1 MELDNLIKKIKLC
14 LEKCYNVDT
23 DDIRKLIEETEKL
36 QIKNK
41 KQYKEFIKEHG
52 EVCEKIK
59 EDINKE
65 WISKIKAKIE
75 DIKKYKNDDENSV
88 TNGIINWVLK
98 VLQSLLEKE
107 E

>member
-75 DIKKYKNDDENSV
+75 DLKENSNGDDYNL
-88 TNGIINWVLK
+88 TNVIMLFK
-98 VLQSLLEKE
+98 SLLKEKE
-107 E
+107 